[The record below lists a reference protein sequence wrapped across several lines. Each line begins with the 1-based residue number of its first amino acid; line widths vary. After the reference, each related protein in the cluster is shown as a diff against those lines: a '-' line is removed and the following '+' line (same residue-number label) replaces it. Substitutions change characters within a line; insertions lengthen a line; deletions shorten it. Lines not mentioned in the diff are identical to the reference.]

1 METGGVVTQIGLKV
15 ALAVVIAV
23 AATAGVRWLQQ
34 QARRGWRAT
43 TRAVRVL
50 ETVALG
56 QQRAVHLISVGG
68 RTLLIASTP
77 SQVAMLADIGP
88 AEKQEAERAP
98 SPASGFSAVLSHFL
112 RSPEAPRTEAA
123 TRLRAAASKL
133 RAEAAEVGGA

>member
-1 METGGVVTQIGLKV
+1 MDAGGVVTQIGLKV
-15 ALAVVIAV
+15 ALAVVVAV
-23 AATAGVRWLQQ
+23 AATAGVRCLQQ

-43 TRAVRVL
+43 NRAVRVL

-88 AEKQEAERAP
+88 VETQEAEPGP
-98 SPASGFSAVLSHFL
+98 SPPSSFSALLSHFL
-112 RSPEAPRTEAA
+112 HSPEPPRTEAA
-123 TRLRAAASKL
+123 TRLRAAASRL
-133 RAEAAEVGGA
+133 RAQAAEVGRP

>member
-43 TRAVRVL
+43 NRAVRVL

-56 QQRAVHLISVGG
+56 QQRALHLISVGG

-77 SQVAMLADIGP
+77 SQVAMLADIGAKP
-88 AEKQEAERAP
+88 
-98 SPASGFSAVLSHFL
+98 
-112 RSPEAPRTEAA
+112 
-123 TRLRAAASKL
+123 
-133 RAEAAEVGGA
+133 